1 MSDADDGM
9 RPFPIAG
16 GPAPKKKAGYP
27 REAALPASRGT
38 PACSSVAA
46 IGQDG
51 AVHAFVG
58 ELLEQGNVWPQVCF
72 DDPDAPVC
80 VDAHIEAEDALAG
93 VVAGQPF
100 RCEQCDLL
108 QTGDDRRGRGSA
120 NVRASNRGGERE
132 HFAAAALYVGDDV
145 AFARHYPRL
154 SAFSPHHDSDVKQR
168 AVDASER
175 YALLHEIARFD
186 FAAKCL
192 YAAFLPCFVLRL
204 APRWTR

>member
-1 MSDADDGM
+1 MLLSASFWNKEMSGRKFASM
-9 RPFPIAG
+9 IQTRPFASMPISK
-16 GPAPKKKAGYP
+16 PKT
-27 REAALPASRGT
+27 RWR
-38 PACSSVAA
+38 V
-46 IGQDG
+46 
-51 AVHAFVG
+51 
-58 ELLEQGNVWPQVCF
+58 
-72 DDPDAPVC
+72 
-80 VDAHIEAEDALAG
+80 

-154 SAFSPHHDSDVKQR
+154 SAFSLHHDSDVKQR
-168 AVDASER
+168 AVDASKR
-175 YALLHEIARFD
+175 YALLHEIVRFD

-192 YAAFLPCFVLRL
+192 YVAFLPCFVLRL